1 MKFTDSR
8 AFTDISHFNR
18 LSDYLPIFNA
28 AILTDVGGIVLLLSK
43 NIESK
48 YLREWYKKYTLS
60 AVIMDVLILVIG
72 AVLARLAYPFFFS
85 SSGFSLIGLAGLAV
99 AIQITHDI
107 LFAVGFNMIPRGKS
121 GIADLFQD
129 YGKEIG
135 VWILVADAI
144 MMVSTIVFAS
154 LFASLSLHTNIL
166 LLIGLVYLVPYLLLS
181 F

>member
-1 MKFTDSR
+1 MK
-8 AFTDISHFNR
+8 FTDISHFNR
-18 LSDYLPIFNA
+18 VSDYLPILNA
-28 AILTDVGGIVLLLSK
+28 AILTDLGGIVLLLSK

-72 AVLARLAYPFFFS
+72 AILARLAYPLLFP

-107 LFAVGFNMIPRGKS
+107 LFAVGFNMVPRGKS

-135 VWILVADAI
+135 VWILVADAV
-144 MMVSTIVFAS
+144 MMVSTIVFGS
-154 LFASLSLHTNIL
+154 LFASLSLHANIL

>member
-1 MKFTDSR
+1 MMN
-8 AFTDISHFNR
+8 FTDISRFDR
-18 LSDYLPIFNA
+18 ISDYLPILNA
-28 AILTDVGGIVLLLSK
+28 AILTDLGGIVLLLSK

-85 SSGFSLIGLAGLAV
+85 SGFSLIGLAGLAV
-99 AIQITHDI
+99 AIQITHDT
-107 LFAVGFNMIPRGKS
+107 LFAVGFNMVPRGKS

-135 VWILVADAI
+135 VWILVADAV
-144 MMVSTIVFAS
+144 MMVSTIVFGS

-166 LLIGLVYLVPYLLLS
+166 LLIGLVYLIPYLLLS

>member
-1 MKFTDSR
+1 MK
-8 AFTDISHFNR
+8 FTDISHFNR
-18 LSDYLPIFNA
+18 VSDYLPILNA
-28 AILTDVGGIVLLLSK
+28 AILTDLGGIVLLLSK

-107 LFAVGFNMIPRGKS
+107 LFAVGFNMVPRGKS

-144 MMVSTIVFAS
+144 MMISTIVFGS

>member
-1 MKFTDSR
+1 MK
-8 AFTDISHFNR
+8 FTDISHFNR
-18 LSDYLPIFNA
+18 LSDYLPILNA
-28 AILTDVGGIVLLLSK
+28 AILTDLGGIVLLLSK

-72 AVLARLAYPFFFS
+72 AILARLAYPFFFS
-85 SSGFSLIGLAGLAV
+85 SSEFSLIGLAGLAV

-107 LFAVGFNMIPRGKS
+107 LFAVGFNMVPRGKS

-135 VWILVADAI
+135 VWILVADAV
-144 MMVSTIVFAS
+144 MMVSTIVFGS

>member
-1 MKFTDSR
+1 MNF
-8 AFTDISHFNR
+8 ADISHFNR
-18 LSDYLPIFNA
+18 LSDYLPILNA
-28 AILTDVGGIVLLLSK
+28 AILTDIGGILLLLTK

-72 AVLARLAYPFFFS
+72 AVLARLAYPLLFP
-85 SSGFSLIGLAGLAV
+85 SSGFSLVLLAGLAV

-107 LFAVGFNMIPRGKS
+107 LFAWGFNMVPRGKS

-135 VWILVADAI
+135 VWILVADAV
-144 MMVSTIVFAS
+144 MMVSTIVFSS

-166 LLIGLVYLVPYLLLS
+166 LLIGLVYLIPYLLLS

>member
-1 MKFTDSR
+1 MMKFTDISR
-8 AFTDISHFNR
+8 FDR
-18 LSDYLPIFNA
+18 VSDYLPILNA
-28 AILTDVGGIVLLLSK
+28 AILADIGVMLLLLSK

-107 LFAVGFNMIPRGKS
+107 LFAVGFNMVPRGKS

-144 MMVSTIVFAS
+144 MMVSTIVFGS

-166 LLIGLVYLVPYLLLS
+166 LLIGLVYLIPYLLLS

>member
-1 MKFTDSR
+1 MN
-8 AFTDISHFNR
+8 FTDISQFNR

-28 AILTDVGGIVLLLSK
+28 AILTDLGGIVLLLSK

-72 AVLARLAYPFFFS
+72 AILARLAYPFFFS

-107 LFAVGFNMIPRGKS
+107 LFAVGFNMVPRCKS

-154 LFASLSLHTNIL
+154 LFASLSFHTNIL

>member
-1 MKFTDSR
+1 MKFTDISR
-8 AFTDISHFNR
+8 FDR
-18 LSDYLPIFNA
+18 LSDYLPILNA
-28 AILTDVGGIVLLLSK
+28 AILTDLGGIVLLLSK

-99 AIQITHDI
+99 AIQITHDL
-107 LFAVGFNMIPRGKS
+107 LFAWGFNMVPRGKS

-144 MMVSTIVFAS
+144 MMVSTIVFGS

-166 LLIGLVYLVPYLLLS
+166 VLIGLVYLVPYLLLS

>member
-1 MKFTDSR
+1 MN
-8 AFTDISHFNR
+8 FTDISQFNR

-28 AILTDVGGIVLLLSK
+28 AILADIGVMLLLLSK

-72 AVLARLAYPFFFS
+72 AILARLAYPFFF

-99 AIQITHDI
+99 VIQITHDI
-107 LFAVGFNMIPRGKS
+107 LFAVGFNMVPRGKS

-135 VWILVADAI
+135 VWILVADAV
-144 MMVSTIVFAS
+144 MMISTIVFGS
-154 LFASLSLHTNIL
+154 LFGSLSLHTNIL

>member
-1 MKFTDSR
+1 MK
-8 AFTDISHFNR
+8 FTDISHFNR
-18 LSDYLPIFNA
+18 LSDYLPILNA
-28 AILTDVGGIVLLLSK
+28 AILTDLGGIVLLLSK

-72 AVLARLAYPFFFS
+72 AVLARLAYPLLFS
-85 SSGFSLIGLAGLAV
+85 SSRFSLIGLAGLAV

-107 LFAVGFNMIPRGKS
+107 LFAVGFNMVSRGKS

-144 MMVSTIVFAS
+144 MMVSTIVFGS

-166 LLIGLVYLVPYLLLS
+166 LLIGLVYLIPYLLLS

>member
-1 MKFTDSR
+1 MMN
-8 AFTDISHFNR
+8 FTDISHFDR
-18 LSDYLPIFNA
+18 VSDYLPILNA
-28 AILTDVGGIVLLLSK
+28 AILTDLFGIVLLLSK

-107 LFAVGFNMIPRGKS
+107 LFAVGFNMVPRGKS

-144 MMVSTIVFAS
+144 MMISTIVFGS

-166 LLIGLVYLVPYLLLS
+166 LLIGLVYLIPYLLLS

>member
-1 MKFTDSR
+1 MK
-8 AFTDISHFNR
+8 FTDISHFNHV
-18 LSDYLPIFNA
+18 SDYLPILNA

-72 AVLARLAYPFFFS
+72 TILARLIYPYFF
-85 SSGFSLIGLAGLAV
+85 SGFSLVMLALLAV
-99 AIQITHDI
+99 AIQIIHDI
-107 LFAVGFNMIPRGKS
+107 LFAVGFNLIPRGKS
-121 GIADLFQD
+121 GIVDLFQD
-129 YGKEIG
+129 YGNEIG

-144 MMVSTIVFAS
+144 MMVSTIVFGS
-154 LFASLSLHTNIL
+154 LFASLSLHANIL